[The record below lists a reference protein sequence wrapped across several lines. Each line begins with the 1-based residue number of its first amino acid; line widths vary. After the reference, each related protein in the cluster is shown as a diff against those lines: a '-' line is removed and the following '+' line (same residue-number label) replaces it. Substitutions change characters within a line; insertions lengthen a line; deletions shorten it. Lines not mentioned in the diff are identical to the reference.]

1 MTAAW
6 SSAIMLT
13 ILNSD
18 EGDEYPAFSIREA
31 WPWTESRAQK
41 PRGRKEHSGAGAP
54 NTACRRAR
62 IFRVKE
68 QSGLPGD
75 GRRRQLGWYRG
86 GILCIPV
93 PSFWLGTVFSVLRR
107 LPDERKEA
115 VDDENDDG
123 NDAAA
128 GQRRGTG
135 DGDG

>member
-1 MTAAW
+1 MTLGYNAHHQF
-6 SSAIMLT
+6 
-13 ILNSD
+13 NGD

-54 NTACRRAR
+54 NTLCRRTR
-62 IFRVKE
+62 LFRVKE

-86 GILCIPV
+86 GIVHVPV
-93 PSFWLGTVFSVLRR
+93 PSFVLGTVFSVLRR